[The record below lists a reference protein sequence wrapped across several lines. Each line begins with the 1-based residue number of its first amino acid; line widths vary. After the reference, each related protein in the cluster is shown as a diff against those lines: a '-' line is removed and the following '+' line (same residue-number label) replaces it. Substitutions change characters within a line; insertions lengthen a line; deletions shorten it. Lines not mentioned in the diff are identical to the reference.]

1 MMRRIQYSSIP
12 LRISAFAC
20 SRLFSFMIVLVTLV
34 LYTQY
39 YVTQGS
45 VNLLAS
51 YEERAII

>member
-1 MMRRIQYSSIP
+1 MMRRMQYSSIP

-45 VNLLAS
+45 IYVLTS
-51 YEERAII
+51 YEERGVI